1 MQYKLTANE
10 MIKELDK
17 AQASTSTAGASQR
30 EKELQ
35 GKIDGYEQ
43 QEKEHQEKI
52 KYYELEYDK
61 IKAALTANKT
71 KFKRYV
77 AEREKREAAL
87 NAQIGS
93 LKQENG
99 TELTWDT
106 HSIVVTAWKDARADN
121 ERLRA
126 EKEQYKSLFL
136 EAELE
141 IKKLKTAAKE

>member
-1 MQYKLTANE
+1 MKWHEVATEMKL
-10 MIKELDK
+10 ELEK
-17 AQASTSTAGASQR
+17 AEASTSTAGAGQR

-35 GKIDGYEQ
+35 EKIDEYVQ
-43 QEKEHQEKI
+43 QEKELQEKI
-52 KYYELEYDK
+52 EFYEQENEK
-61 IKAALTANKT
+61 VKAALTANKT